1 MPIVWRDLRKKKC
14 EKMRAWLGQMLL
26 GMILELDLQI
36 PLEELEEDNR
46 ELLEVQVSQT
56 VTDKTNSENLGKG
69 LKTVNFKIT

>member
-46 ELLEVQVSQT
+46 ELLEV
-56 VTDKTNSENLGKG
+56 
-69 LKTVNFKIT
+69 

>member
-1 MPIVWRDLRKKKC
+1 
-14 EKMRAWLGQMLL
+14 MRAWLGQMLL